1 LPKGVKMKKDDG
13 RLYAHTTPTT
23 TTITG
28 ATGAVG
34 YSGMNSTTSASGSGY
49 TITYPSSTFLP
60 NIHNWAIGFDR
71 QWNLLEN
78 FHTSVATSNYPPYNI
93 VQNDENEY
101 LIEMAVAGFS
111 KKDIEVIQQEQSLTI
126 KGTKASSKDTTYV
139 HKGIGARDFKQE
151 FALAEYVDV
160 DSADIT
166 DGILTIT
173 LRRELPEEKKPRTI
187 KVN

>member
-1 LPKGVKMKKDDG
+1 MKKDDG
-13 RLYAHTTPTT
+13 RFYAHTTPTT

-34 YSGMNSTTSASGSGY
+34 YNPTGFDHKFTSIS
-49 TITYPSSTFLP
+49 FLP
-60 NIHNWAIGFDR
+60 NIPNWAIGFDR

-78 FHTSVATSNYPPYNI
+78 FHTSVVTSNYPPYNI

-101 LIEMAVAGFS
+101 LIEMAIAGFS
-111 KKDIEVIQQEQSLTI
+111 KKDIEVVQQEQSLTI

>member
-1 LPKGVKMKKDDG
+1 
-13 RLYAHTTPTT
+13 
-23 TTITG
+23 
-28 ATGAVG
+28 
-34 YSGMNSTTSASGSGY
+34 
-49 TITYPSSTFLP
+49 
-60 NIHNWAIGFDR
+60 
-71 QWNLLEN
+71 
-78 FHTSVATSNYPPYNI
+78 
-93 VQNDENEY
+93 
-101 LIEMAVAGFS
+101 MAVAGFS
-111 KKDIEVIQQEQSLTI
+111 KKDIEIVQQEQSLTI